1 MCDSTCPLAMS
12 RGDPASVVC
21 QRRERLM
28 TALQKYFKYSSFRPG
43 QLETLLPLIHGRDVF
58 ARMATG
64 AGKSLC
70 MFLAPL
76 AIGESAIGVI
86 ISPLSALMDQQV
98 CQSLLYVVYIG
109 NHHSLIHVYTRR

>member
-1 MCDSTCPLAMS
+1 MII
-12 RGDPASVVC
+12 DPANIAC
-21 QRRERLM
+21 QGKENLEI
-28 TALQKYFKYSSFRPG
+28 ALQKYFKYSSFRPG

-70 MFLAPL
+70 MFLA
-76 AIGESAIGVI
+76 IGESAVGVI

-98 CQSLLYVVYIG
+98 
-109 NHHSLIHVYTRR
+109 